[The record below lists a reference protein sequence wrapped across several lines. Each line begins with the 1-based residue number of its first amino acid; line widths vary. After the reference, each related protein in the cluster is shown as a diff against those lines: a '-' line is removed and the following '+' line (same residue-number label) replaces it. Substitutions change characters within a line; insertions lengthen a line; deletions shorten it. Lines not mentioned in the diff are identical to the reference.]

1 MSRDLAEALDTA
13 VSETLEL
20 MCFTGLLGQS
30 DQEPSGDNLCASVT
44 FHGDAEGMVRLT
56 VPDST
61 ASELTSAFLGLDT
74 DCIQQEHVKSV
85 AIELTNMV
93 CGSMLS
99 NHAENRRFHLEQP
112 VVPAAEVVEKS
123 STSLSRGYDIGTGL
137 IWLDVWIRQA

>member
-1 MSRDLAEALDTA
+1 MARDLAEALDTA

-20 MCFTGLLGQS
+20 MCFTGLLGKS
-30 DQEPSGDNLCASVT
+30 DQEPAGENLCASVS

-61 ASELTSAFLGLDT
+61 AAELTSAFLGLDG
-74 DCIQQEHVKSV
+74 DCIQQEHVTSV

-99 NHAENRRFHLEQP
+99 NHAENGRFHLEQP
-112 VVPAAEVVEKS
+112 VVPAEPAVSS
-123 STSLSRGYDIGTGL
+123 STVLSRGYDTGTGL

>member
-1 MSRDLAEALDTA
+1 MALDLADALDTA

-20 MCFTGLLGQS
+20 MCFTGLLGKS
-30 DQEPSGDNLCASVT
+30 DQGPASGNTLCASVS

-61 ASELTSAFLGLDT
+61 ASELTSAFLGVDPDALE
-74 DCIQQEHVKSV
+74 QEHVNSV

-99 NHAENRRFHLEQP
+99 HHAENGRFHLEQP
-112 VVPAAEVVEKS
+112 VVPAQAAEDPNAA
-123 STSLSRGYDIGTGL
+123 LSRGYDIGTGL
-137 IWLDVWIRQA
+137 IWLDVWLRQA